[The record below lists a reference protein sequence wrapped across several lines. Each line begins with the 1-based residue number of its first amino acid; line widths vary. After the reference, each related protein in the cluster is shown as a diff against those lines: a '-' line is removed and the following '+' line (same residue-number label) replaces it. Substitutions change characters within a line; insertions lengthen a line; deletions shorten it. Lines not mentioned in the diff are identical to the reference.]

1 MDRSLAGRPG
11 GGSLARQPAR
21 ARSRKPTARAP
32 KRRHGTAHRRA
43 NAFDVA
49 LGRLASLLAG
59 AARLTGDCW
68 SYAWRRRRLRIALI
82 VALLAS
88 PLLAGGWMWLR
99 SSSLV
104 AVRHVRVT
112 GAHGPQARAIDAA
125 LSSAAHGMTTL
136 DVHAAVLRTAVVSYP
151 VVRDLKIS
159 TSFPHGLSIQVIEQP
174 AVAALTVSGAK
185 TAVAAN
191 GVALG
196 PALASGSLP
205 AVSGA
210 SLPAPGQRLKDTAL
224 LGALVV
230 LGAAPPPLARQ
241 VTRAYS
247 SSKGLTLVMHS
258 GLLAYFGDASRPHA
272 KWLSLARVL
281 ADPRSAGASY
291 VDVRLPERPAA
302 GFPGGVAPAL
312 TTAEAESSGSAS
324 SAGESAQALAEGLSA
339 AVGGGS
345 SAGAPASSTSTSG
358 EAEAQPE
365 AESSTAS
372 GEEPASSATSEPG
385 G

>member
-1 MDRSLAGRPG
+1 
-11 GGSLARQPAR
+11 
-21 ARSRKPTARAP
+21 
-32 KRRHGTAHRRA
+32 
-43 NAFDVA
+43 
-49 LGRLASLLAG
+49 
-59 AARLTGDCW
+59 
-68 SYAWRRRRLRIALI
+68 
-82 VALLAS
+82 
-88 PLLAGGWMWLR
+88 
-99 SSSLV
+99 
-104 AVRHVRVT
+104 VT

-125 LSSAAHGMTTL
+125 LSSSAHGMTTL
-136 DVHAAVLRTAVVSYP
+136 DVHAGALRAAVAAYP

-159 TSFPHGLSIQVIEQP
+159 TSFPHGLSVQVIEQP

-196 PALASGSLP
+196 PALASNSLP
-205 AVSGA
+205 AVSGP
-210 SLPAPGQRLKDTAL
+210 SLPAPGQRLEDTTL
-224 LGALVV
+224 LGALAV
-230 LGAAPPPLARQ
+230 LGAAPSPLVRQ

-272 KWLSLARVL
+272 KWLSLVRVL
-281 ADPRSAGASY
+281 ADPSSAGASY

-324 SAGESAQALAEGLSA
+324 SAGESTQALAEGLSA
-339 AVGGGS
+339 AVGGDS
-345 SAGAPASSTSTSG
+345 SSGAPAGSTSTSG

-365 AESSTAS
+365 AESSTPS
-372 GEEPASSATSEPG
+372 GEEPASSATSESG